1 MLDDAS
7 RLIPASITITIGAE
21 EVAMLISMAGP
32 AHQSDP
38 VWTETLQIRGSGG
51 RTVDPDDP
59 RFLSGSLFWC
69 ERAIEAMAVC
79 QYERACG
86 YNATM
91 LWDVDADGTDLD
103 RDVILSSRPFP
114 QPARTSSAADEHH
127 TDELATD
134 MRPLY
139 EVAAD
144 LAAVVADLPPCEYLQ
159 TYLMPLHN
167 FAGCTG
173 YYGGH
178 SVGVLVAYLR
188 DAIEHQPAL
197 PTDIAQS
204 FQDELERHLQFSV
217 RTLRDNEHG
226 RAPRRAASVVRP
238 VGGPPGPDGR

>member
-1 MLDDAS
+1 
-7 RLIPASITITIGAE
+7 
-21 EVAMLISMAGP
+21 MLISMAGP
-32 AHQSDP
+32 AHQADP
-38 VWTETLQIRGSGG
+38 VWAETLQIRGSGG
-51 RTVDPDDP
+51 RTLDPDDP
-59 RFLSGSLFWC
+59 RFLSGTLFWC
-69 ERAIEAMAVC
+69 ERALEAMAVC

-91 LWDVDADGTDLD
+91 LWDVYADGTDLD

-127 TDELATD
+127 TDELPPD

-167 FAGCTG
+167 FADCTG

-197 PTDIAQS
+197 PTDLAQS
-204 FQDELERHLQFSV
+204 FQDELERHLQFSARV
-217 RTLRDNEHG
+217 KRDDPHG
-226 RAPRRAASVVRP
+226 QDPHRAA
-238 VGGPPGPDGR
+238 PPRTATGTMPGSWPAASHAAADG